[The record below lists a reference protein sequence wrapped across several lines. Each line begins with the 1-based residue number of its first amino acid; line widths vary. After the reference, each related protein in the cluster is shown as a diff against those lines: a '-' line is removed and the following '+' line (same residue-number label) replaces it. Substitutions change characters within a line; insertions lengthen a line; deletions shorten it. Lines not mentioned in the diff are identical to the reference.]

1 MAQTYISKGFTM
13 TLFEE
18 NVATIVTELGKIKI
32 VPVLAIE
39 AVDDGLKM
47 CGLLNDL
54 GLKTA
59 EITFRTEAAEEIISL
74 ASKKY
79 PDLVIGAGTILNVDD
94 LHRAFQAGAQFAVA
108 PGFNPTVVKAAIEN
122 GYAFFPGVATPSEVE
137 QAMEL
142 GCRMFKF
149 FPAEAAG
156 GIPMIKSL
164 VGPYKH
170 MGVKFM
176 PTGGLNPQNIGNY
189 LALNELP
196 CAGGTW
202 LGPSSDIEAGNWS
215 KIEQN
220 IKDAVAL
227 AATL

>member
-1 MAQTYISKGFTM
+1 M

-122 GYAFFPGVATPSEVE
+122 G
-137 QAMEL
+137 
-142 GCRMFKF
+142 
-149 FPAEAAG
+149 
-156 GIPMIKSL
+156 
-164 VGPYKH
+164 
-170 MGVKFM
+170 
-176 PTGGLNPQNIGNY
+176 
-189 LALNELP
+189 
-196 CAGGTW
+196 
-202 LGPSSDIEAGNWS
+202 
-215 KIEQN
+215 
-220 IKDAVAL
+220 
-227 AATL
+227 